1 MARRHKP
8 HRGVVLLVVLTLLT
22 LLIVIGLTFV
32 VLSGQFRR
40 TAETGV
46 RKERYADD
54 PAKLPDRAMYDL
66 LRDTPAN
73 SRSALKGHSLLR
85 DLFGN
90 DGVFGTVGILISDPS
105 TLDPLVPR
113 LPDGEFLTFS
123 VTGWSTTFSKAA
135 GHYNGCTLTFLGP
148 GIDASVAAESTRIV
162 SYSPILDPTNTI
174 TQIYITIEWSA
185 GEGGVEFYPLPNI
198 TRFLINGR
206 PFNGTG
212 AGYDTTTYKLD
223 QLLNSQQ
230 TALLPN
236 YRMYA
241 DLDSGLNSP
250 NLGGLDEPW
259 DAVDFQNMF
268 LAMNPPNPR
277 DLTQALNAQTWNH
290 PVIPPS
296 GPG

>member
-1 MARRHKP
+1 MA
-8 HRGVVLLVVLTLLT
+8 G
-22 LLIVIGLTFV
+22 IVQSWT
-32 VLSGQFRR
+32 QQ
-40 TAETGV
+40 
-46 RKERYADD
+46 
-54 PAKLPDRAMYDL
+54 
-66 LRDTPAN
+66 
-73 SRSALKGHSLLR
+73 
-85 DLFGN
+85 
-90 DGVFGTVGILISDPS
+90 VG
-105 TLDPLVPR
+105 
-113 LPDGEFLTFS
+113 GEFLEIIFDPTLIPLTAQPFGKTFM
-123 VTGWSTTFSKAA
+123 TQPGY
-135 GHYNGCTLTFLGP
+135 YNGCTLTILNP

-241 DLDSGLNSP
+241 DLDSGPNSP

-268 LAMNPPNPR
+268 GDESAEPAGSDAACRWTNLESSR
-277 DLTQALNAQTWNH
+277 HSTVRT
-290 PVIPPS
+290 
-296 GPG
+296 